1 MITKDIHINA
11 IKKMHIHTKTSE
23 SVRLGILLAIVGG
36 FLDAYTFVCRGE
48 VFANAQTG
56 NLVLL
61 GIALTKRNSG
71 QAITALLP
79 ILAFVLGVIFTEKIK
94 DIKVPSMTFATNAER
109 IILIIE
115 IIVLFIIGFVP
126 TTVPHIFV
134 IVPIAFVSSVQI
146 ASFGKLIDS
155 PYSTAM
161 CTGNLRSASQAAYKA
176 FIEKDKKLALKS
188 IRYLVIIF
196 FFIVGAFLGGILT
209 LHVGGKSIWFAV
221 VILIISVVLFSID
234 KYIFDQNAKEQI
246 TSET

>member
-1 MITKDIHINA
+1 
-11 IKKMHIHTKTSE
+11 MHIHTKTSE

-61 GIALTKRNSG
+61 GIALTKRNPG

-79 ILAFVLGVIFTEKIK
+79 ILAFVLGVIFTERIK

-115 IIVLFIIGFVP
+115 IIVLFIIGFIP
-126 TTVPHIFV
+126 TTVPNIFV
-134 IVPIAFVSSVQI
+134 TVPISFVSSVQI

-176 FIEKDKKLALKS
+176 FIAKDKKLAFKS

-196 FFIVGAFLGGILT
+196 FFIVGAYLGGILT
-209 LHVGGKSIWFAV
+209 LHVGGKSIWITV
-221 VILIISVVLFSID
+221 VTLSISVRLFSFD
-234 KYIFDQNAKEQI
+234 KYNFDHNNKEQI
-246 TSET
+246 TSVT

>member
-1 MITKDIHINA
+1 MITKDIHLNA

-61 GIALTKRNSG
+61 GIALTKRNPG

-79 ILAFVLGVIFTEKIK
+79 ILAFVLGVIFTERIK

-115 IIVLFIIGFVP
+115 IIVLFIIGFIP
-126 TTVPHIFV
+126 TTVPNIFV
-134 IVPIAFVSSVQI
+134 TVPISFVSSVQI

-176 FIEKDKKLALKS
+176 FIEKDKKLAFKS

-196 FFIVGAFLGGILT
+196 SLL
-209 LHVGGKSIWFAV
+209 LE
-221 VILIISVVLFSID
+221 LI
-234 KYIFDQNAKEQI
+234 
-246 TSET
+246 

>member
-79 ILAFVLGVIFTEKIK
+79 ILAFVLGVIFTERIK
-94 DIKVPSMTFATNAER
+94 DIKVPSMTFAT
-109 IILIIE
+109 
-115 IIVLFIIGFVP
+115 
-126 TTVPHIFV
+126 
-134 IVPIAFVSSVQI
+134 
-146 ASFGKLIDS
+146 
-155 PYSTAM
+155 M
-161 CTGNLRSASQAAYKA
+161 
-176 FIEKDKKLALKS
+176 
-188 IRYLVIIF
+188 
-196 FFIVGAFLGGILT
+196 
-209 LHVGGKSIWFAV
+209 
-221 VILIISVVLFSID
+221 
-234 KYIFDQNAKEQI
+234 QNV
-246 TSET
+246 